1 MLGLFLGITLR
12 FCALGLLLGAGGGLF
27 LTWHHQQKSAIGIWG
42 FTAVWFLFYAAFVY
56 FTLPTPSLAS
66 TISANLLN
74 GLVIAIVLALFGGQ
88 LQFKQ
93 LLSSNSKHSKTK
105 VVNAKVAPFAQ
116 LAAMLLIAWL
126 VASGIFAFLGIKDAK
141 SVATSAPITQVAT
154 TKNAPLP
161 AVATAKQAP
170 VVNTPQTVLT
180 QVNNSLSNIK
190 NANVYDVQHVRAQIN
205 HGQLVYVAPL
215 AFDGSF
221 FRYLRYR
228 QVDGYF
234 VTNATSKTARPQF
247 VKRAM
252 AYTPEAY
259 FAKDVRRKMYAA
271 TANSG
276 YVLMANAPQLEIS
289 ENGTPYYVATLIK
302 RFGATN
308 RQDFRHKAV
317 VTVNAVS
324 GALKYY
330 RDLSKKPSWLDVA
343 IDPTSASEQ
352 VAAWGSDRNGWW
364 NANGWG
370 GARNGVMVS
379 VAGAGT
385 EGDDNSVTPVM
396 YNGQIFYQQ
405 SLTSAKS
412 AQTSVMGY
420 AFTDA
425 ATGKTTYYRETE
437 DAMTPDRAQKLARDM
452 MKQTGWKP
460 KMPML
465 YRIDHRPT
473 WVVSMLDSSNAFRSY
488 VYLQASGNGTSSTV
502 ATGESATAAL
512 AKYRALF
519 GENPTAAAT
528 TGKKQAV
535 RGTVVRTSL
544 SNSTLYF
551 LLKGDTRVYAVALKD
566 DATARFIQANDQ
578 LQFTARVTKTT
589 GSVIGKIT
597 NSTLK

>member
-12 FCALGLLLGAGGGLF
+12 FCALGLLVGASGGLY
-27 LTWHHQQKSAIGIWG
+27 LSLHHQKKSALGIGS
-42 FTAVWFLFYAAFVY
+42 FTLVWFVFFAIFVY
-56 FTLPTPSLAS
+56 FTLPTPSFAS
-66 TISANLLN
+66 TVSANLFN
-74 GLVIAIVLALFGGQ
+74 GLVVSIVLALLGGQ
-88 LQFKQ
+88 LKIKK
-93 LLSSNSKHSKTK
+93 LLSANSKHSQTK
-105 VVNAKVAPFAQ
+105 VVNEKSAPFAQ
-116 LAAMLLIAWL
+116 LAVSLLLAWL
-126 VASGIFAFLGIKDAK
+126 VAGGIFSILGIKDAK
-141 SVATSAPITQVAT
+141 SVATSAPVTQVAT

-161 AVATAKQAP
+161 AVASAKQAP

-180 QVNNSLSNIK
+180 QVNNSLSNIN

-205 HGQLVYVAPL
+205 QGKLVYVAPL

-234 VTNATSKTARPQF
+234 VTDATSKTARPRF

-276 YVLMANAPQLEIS
+276 YVLMTNAPQLEIS

-302 RFGATN
+302 RYGATN

-317 VTVNAVS
+317 VIVNAVS
-324 GALKYY
+324 GALKSY
-330 RDLSKKPSWLDVA
+330 RDLSKKPAWLDVA

-352 VAAWGSDRNGWW
+352 VAAWGRDRNGWW
-364 NANGWG
+364 NANGMG
-370 GARNGVMVS
+370 GARNGVMVP
-379 VAGAGT
+379 VTGAGT
-385 EGDDNSVTPVM
+385 EGDNNSVTPVM
-396 YNGQIFYQQ
+396 YKGQIFYQQ

-465 YRIDHRPT
+465 YRIDQRPT

-502 ATGESATAAL
+502 ATGESATATL
-512 AKYRALF
+512 MKYRALF
-519 GENPTAAAT
+519 GENPTATAT
-528 TGKKQAV
+528 SGKKQTV
-535 RGTVVRTSL
+535 SGTVLRTSL
-544 SNSTLYF
+544 STNTLYF
-551 LLKGDTRVYAVALKD
+551 ILKGDQHVYAVALKD
-566 DATARFIQANDQ
+566 DATARFIQAGDQ
-578 LQFTARVTKTT
+578 LQFTAQVTKAT
-589 GSVIGKIT
+589 GSVVGEVT
-597 NSTLK
+597 NSTLQ